1 MLIGDKTDD
10 NTLRRGG
17 FMARNGS
24 NKGSR
29 IKDYLVKIFNG
40 MALGLFSSLLI
51 GLIIKQLGTLF
62 KIPLMVEFGTVAQM
76 LMGPAIG
83 AGVAYSVGAPPLGI
97 FASVITGA
105 IGAGTISLE
114 GGTTI
119 IKVGEP
125 VGAFVAGL
133 LGAEFSK
140 LIKGKTDVDIVLVP
154 LSTILVGGLA
164 GHYIGP
170 AVSSFMNLIGNI
182 INLATE
188 LQPIPMGIIVSV
200 LMGIAL
206 TLPISSAALAIS
218 LGLSGLAA
226 GASTV
231 GCAAQMIGFAVS
243 SYKENG
249 FGGFIAQ
256 GIGTSMLQIPNIIKN
271 PRIWLPPIITSAILG
286 PISTTLFKMESNMM
300 GAGMGTSGLVGQ
312 FATIDVMGT
321 SPKVFISILIMHFI
335 LPGILSFFISEWM
348 RKKGYIK
355 LGDMKL

>member
-1 MLIGDKTDD
+1 M
-10 NTLRRGG
+10 
-17 FMARNGS
+17 GS
-24 NKGSR
+24 NNSSKENS

-51 GLIIKQLGTLF
+51 GLIIKQLGSLL
-62 KIPLMVEFGTVAQM
+62 KIPLVVEFGTIAQM

-83 AGVAYSVGAPPLGI
+83 AGVAYSVGAPPLGV
-97 FASVITGA
+97 FASVAAGA
-105 IGAGTISLE
+105 IGAGTIYIEE
-114 GGTTI
+114 GITMI
-119 IKVGEP
+119 QVGEP
-125 VGAFVAGL
+125 VGAFIAAL

-140 LIKGKTDVDIVLVP
+140 IIKGKTDVDIVLVP
-154 LSTILVGGLA
+154 LGTILVGGLV

-170 AVSSFMNLIGNI
+170 YISSFMNLIGNI

-188 LQPIPMGIIVSV
+188 LKPIPMGIIVSV
-200 LMGIAL
+200 LMGIIL

-231 GCAAQMIGFAVS
+231 GCASQMIGFAVS

-271 PRIWLPPIITSAILG
+271 PRIWIPPIITSAILG
-286 PISTTLFKMESNMM
+286 PISTTVFKMESNMM

-312 FATIDVMGT
+312 FAVIDVMGA
-321 SPKVFISILIMHFI
+321 SPKVLISILLLHFI
-335 LPGILSFFISEWM
+335 LPGIITYIISEWM

-355 LGDMKL
+355 AGDMKL